1 MSWLVRFL
9 AVVALVGAV
18 TFVISGADASDD
30 GAKRRASHRL
40 GSEWRPDFQAA
51 KRYANGRSG
60 QVRFMIVDPF
70 GRSHRLHH
78 TGTAPMA
85 SLFKA
90 LLLATYLSEPNV
102 RHRSLRDWER
112 DLLGPMIK
120 RSDDE
125 AATRVR
131 DIVGAGSVKG
141 TARQADM
148 QDFKY
153 DPIWGLSRSS
163 PRDQAHFFLRLE
175 RFIPERHEGYA
186 KRLLAGIVRSQRW
199 GVGRVHPDGWKLYFK
214 GGWGDASGR
223 VDHQTALYV
232 RGGCR
237 VALSIMTEHNP
248 NHHYG
253 TETLEGVAQRLMRG
267 FGGVEC
273 SAHRIRRRAH
283 APGLQVVP
291 VP

>member
-1 MSWLVRFL
+1 MSRLVRFL

-18 TFVISGADASDD
+18 TFAISGADASDD

-153 DPIWGLSRSS
+153 DPVWGLSRSS

-199 GVGRVHPDGWKLYFK
+199 GVGRV
-214 GGWGDASGR
+214 ASGR
-223 VDHQTALYV
+223 LEALLQGRLGRRERSRGPPDRAVRAGRMPGGALDHDRAQPQPPLRHRDARGRGAAADAGV
-232 RGGCR
+232 RGRR
-237 VALSIMTEHNP
+237 VLS
-248 NHHYG
+248 
-253 TETLEGVAQRLMRG
+253 AQDP
-267 FGGVEC
+267 
-273 SAHRIRRRAH
+273 
-283 APGLQVVP
+283 APGARARP
-291 VP
+291 AGRPRP